1 MLTLIEKIIFV
12 FLALGSAYFAYF
24 TTERIYRIVRR
35 GTGAV
40 GLDELVKRAINAT
53 IIFVSQKTVLKRRF
67 LPSLAHAFVAWGFT
81 YYLLVNI
88 ADGLRAFFG
97 FTLPD
102 ENNIVSNLYR
112 LGADL
117 LSLGVLVGMAALLL
131 RRVTVGRKVFA
142 YRVGVKINPKAVSG
156 IKRDSLIVGLFIL
169 FHVGWRFLGESFYLA
184 EKGIDTWQP
193 FASLLSLVWET
204 LPKDTLI
211 LMQHAAFWGAIGS
224 ILLFVP
230 YFLYSKHIHIFFA
243 LINYLLKPKRLSIG
257 QLDKINFDDAS
268 LSEFGATR
276 LEHLSQAQIIDAYSC
291 IMCNRCQDVC
301 PAYTTGKVLS
311 PSALEINKRYYLNEF
326 GGEFAKGKESAPL
339 LEFAISEEAVW
350 ACTACGA
357 CVEVCP
363 VGNEPMRDIL
373 EIRRALTLNENNFP
387 QQLQQA
393 YKGMER

>member
-24 TTERIYRIVRR
+24 TAERIYRIVRR

-142 YRVGVKINPKAVSG
+142 YRDFWA
-156 IKRDSLIVGLFIL
+156 RAFIL
-169 FHVGWRFLGESFYLA
+169 QR
-184 EKGIDTWQP
+184 KGLIRG
-193 FASLLSLVWET
+193 SR
-204 LPKDTLI
+204 LPVYSRSCGRLFRKI
-211 LMQHAAFWGAIGS
+211 L
-224 ILLFVP
+224 
-230 YFLYSKHIHIFFA
+230 
-243 LINYLLKPKRLSIG
+243 
-257 QLDKINFDDAS
+257 
-268 LSEFGATR
+268 
-276 LEHLSQAQIIDAYSC
+276 
-291 IMCNRCQDVC
+291 
-301 PAYTTGKVLS
+301 
-311 PSALEINKRYYLNEF
+311 
-326 GGEFAKGKESAPL
+326 
-339 LEFAISEEAVW
+339 
-350 ACTACGA
+350 
-357 CVEVCP
+357 
-363 VGNEPMRDIL
+363 
-373 EIRRALTLNENNFP
+373 
-387 QQLQQA
+387 
-393 YKGMER
+393 